1 MLEIGMTP
9 PIFSCDIET
18 DGLNPTKVWCI
29 AVQNTYSEST
39 KVWYP
44 NEGWDINENGSF
56 QDWLDSEEVSS
67 LVFHNGIAFDIP
79 VLQKLYNIDFS
90 NVEVEDTL
98 IMSQLDNPRREGG
111 HSLAKWGEYLGYP
124 KGEHEDWSKL
134 STEMVN
140 YCLRDTEITTKVF
153 KIMIQK
159 QLSKDALQLEY
170 EIKRHCTVQE
180 QNGWLFDEKGA
191 IEILQ
196 EINEDL
202 RKAEEEVHKK
212 FKPLPVWKS
221 KTPVKNRFKKDFTRT
236 RGYQAEVDLQCH
248 TNEEGEYG
256 YWHYPELNLGS
267 RQQVGR
273 HLVHYGWKPE
283 VFTDTGKPKVDE
295 STLKDV
301 DLPEAKLISRYLML
315 QKRQGQVNS
324 WLDALDKDT
333 QRIHSRVHTMGTV
346 THRMSSSNPNLQQVT
361 ASGKEYGSEMRSL
374 FTVPKD
380 KVLVGADLSG
390 LELRCLAHYM
400 KDDKYTRELLTGD
413 IHTANQKSAGLDTR
427 DKAKTFIYAFLYGA
441 GDEKIGSIAGGT
453 AKEGKILKENFL
465 NNTPALKKL
474 RERVSKASEKGYLK
488 GLDGRKI
495 RVRSPHA
502 SLNFLLQ
509 SAGAII
515 SKRAWEIFHNMAE
528 YEGFKYKQLGIIH
541 DEIQIECSP
550 EDAEAIGYLIVD
562 AMTVTTEHY
571 KLNCPMTGTFKVG
584 RSWNDTH

>member
-134 STEMVN
+134 STEMVD

>member
-18 DGLNPTKVWCI
+18 DGLNPTKVWCV
-29 AVQNTYSEST
+29 AVQNTYTEET
-39 KVWYP
+39 GVFYEP
-44 NEGWDINENGSF
+44 DDFIE
-56 QDWLDSEEVSS
+56 WLKNANT
-67 LVFHNGIAFDIP
+67 LVFHNGIAFDVP
-79 VLQKLYNIDFS
+79 VLKKLWGVDFS

-134 STEMVN
+134 STEMVD
-140 YCLRDTEITTKVF
+140 YCLRDTKITTKVF

-571 KLNCPMTGTFKVG
+571 KLNCPMTGTFKIG